1 MKFEEFGQSPEFTTP
16 IKNFMFENAP
26 KLEPPKPNG
35 EQSLNNYSL
44 YQKFSEL
51 MDKTLEKFLINLNIS
66 PEIFIEACQF
76 AKNENLP
83 CSFLDYVLSTLEFED
98 FYNLINDYKNM
109 NNNISNDYE
118 NIFKQLGIDEDETLK
133 SNNKKQK
140 KKK

>member
-1 MKFEEFGQSPEFTTP
+1 MKFEEFGQSPEFTTT

-26 KLEPPKPNG
+26 KLEPAKQNG
-35 EQSLNNYSL
+35 EQSLNNFAL

-51 MDKTLEKFLINLNIS
+51 MDKTLEKFLTKQNIS
-66 PEIFIEACQF
+66 PEIFIEACKF

-98 FYNLINDYKNM
+98 FYHLINDYKNL

-118 NIFKQLGIDEDETLK
+118 NIFKILGIDDDETLK
-133 SNNKKQK
+133 NNNKKQK